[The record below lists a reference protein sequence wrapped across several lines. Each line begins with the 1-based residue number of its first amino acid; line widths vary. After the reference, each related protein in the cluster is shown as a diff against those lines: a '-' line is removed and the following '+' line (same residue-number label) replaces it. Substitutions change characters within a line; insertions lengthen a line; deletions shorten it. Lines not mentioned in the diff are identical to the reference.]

1 MNSACE
7 SAVALFGIDFLFGA
21 YTIGNTVTK
30 MYVTQYFVIL
40 YKSNVRIAIVL
51 FRLDSIKSQLS

>member
-51 FRLDSIKSQLS
+51 FR